1 MQVKDNKD
9 GIVFD
14 VLGRGR
20 RTGLIALRCYLGTI
34 KVTEEKFRTE
44 FTKI

>member
-1 MQVKDNKD
+1 MQVRDNKD

-14 VLGRGR
+14 VLGRGKKS
-20 RTGLIALRCYLGTI
+20 GLIALHCYLGTI
-34 KVTEEKFRTE
+34 KITEEKFRTE